1 MMFREFLEK
10 EFSAENL
17 DFLLKCREY
26 QKLFQNEKKHFKKI
40 SRLAR
45 EIYDDFIAAEIAPK
59 EINIEAQIRASTK
72 AAVNETLK
80 ENTFSLA
87 QKQIQTLIE
96 NDKYPRFLKSAEYQ
110 NLFQTVTLGSQSS
123 IQSALP
129 ELPFTDSD
137 SSSTP
142 CQTGNEDTPLAPAN
156 RTLRSASALETMGS
170 ISTINE

>member
-1 MMFREFLEK
+1 MH
-10 EFSAENL
+10 
-17 DFLLKCREY
+17 
-26 QKLFQNEKKHFKKI
+26 Q
-40 SRLAR
+40 
-45 EIYDDFIAAEIAPK
+45 
-59 EINIEAQIRASTK
+59 K

-96 NDKYPRFLKSAEYQ
+96 NDKYPRFLKSTEYQ
-110 NLFQTVTLGSQSS
+110 TLLQHLTLGSQSS

-137 SSSTP
+137 GSSTP
-142 CQTGNEDTPLAPAN
+142 CHTGNEDTPLAPAN
-156 RTLRSASALETMGS
+156 RTLRSASALETLGS